1 MRLRPTCVKLHHL
14 TASVCIAG
22 SLLVAG
28 NAKALQVT
36 TPFIQFTNT
45 NLNTQ
50 TRSPATLTFQTFNS
64 VYSGPGVLKSVGFKL
79 ANNSN
84 GTGAATTTQKL
95 TFQGAL
101 GDSGSYGTVNQIS
114 YRLAL
119 AFANGF
125 AINGN
130 WGSTTSTTP
139 SIPGVTDAGNNTV
152 YTLNGGYSGTS
163 VFTGNLTG
171 PQLTAFTTGSTVTT
185 LNNSSGY
192 SVDWGRASDFTVTC
206 YGPLDPNYD
215 PTCFDP
221 GGYSWGSASVSGTAS
236 QRAKLD
242 GWIALVYDYEIP
254 AGVGTPGPVPLVG
267 AAAAFGWSRRLKKR
281 ITSAA

>member
-1 MRLRPTCVKLHHL
+1 MKLHHL

-28 NAKALQVT
+28 NAKALQIT
-36 TPFIQFTNT
+36 TGFVQFSNT

-50 TRSPATLTFQTFNS
+50 TRNPPTLTFDTFNKI
-64 VYSGPGVLKSVGFKL
+64 YSGPGVLKSVGFKL

-84 GTGAATTTQKL
+84 GTGEATTTQKL
-95 TFQGAL
+95 AFLGAL

-119 AFANGF
+119 AFADSF

-139 SIPGVTDAGNNTV
+139 SVPGVTDAGLNTI

-171 PQLTAFTTGSTVTT
+171 PQLTAFTTGTSVTT
-185 LNNSSGY
+185 LNTAAGY
-192 SVDWGRASDFTVTC
+192 SVEWGRQSDYTLAC
-206 YGPLDPNYD
+206 YGPSDPNYD
-215 PTCFDP
+215 PACSDP
-221 GGYSWGSASVSGTAS
+221 GGYSWGSAGISGTAGN
-236 QRAKLD
+236 RAKLN
-242 GWIALVYDYEIP
+242 GWIALVYDYEVP
-254 AGVGTPGPVPLVG
+254 PSSTAPGPVPLVG

-281 ITSAA
+281 VTSAA